1 MKKYDEK
8 RFSWNLLLPQKENIL
23 RSNQQMRSDK
33 TPLMI
38 YVDLASLIKEIGN
51 CKNNPENSSTTKIKE
66 RISCGYSVSIIW
78 AFDNI

>member
-1 MKKYDEK
+1 MLKKDF
-8 RFSWNLLLPQKENIL
+8 RGIVLLPQKENIL

-38 YVDLASLIKEIGN
+38 YVDLESLIKEIGN

-66 RISCGYSVSIIW
+66 RISSGYSVSTIW